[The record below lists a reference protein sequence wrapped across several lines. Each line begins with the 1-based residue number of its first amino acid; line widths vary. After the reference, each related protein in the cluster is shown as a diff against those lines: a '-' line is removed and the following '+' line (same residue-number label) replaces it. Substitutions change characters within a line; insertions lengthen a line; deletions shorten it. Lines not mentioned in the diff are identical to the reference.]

1 MKVGKN
7 TGTWGEEQAIA
18 YLKAH
23 NYSILATNWRYKKL
37 EIDIIAQTKDKIVFV
52 EVKTRSSED
61 FGEPETFVSLKKQ
74 RFIIS
79 AANQYI
85 IEKDIDFEA
94 RFDIISVLVNDNKTT
109 VKHLPEAFYPIV
121 K

>member
-1 MKVGKN
+1 MKMGEN
-7 TGTWGEEQAIA
+7 TGKWGEEQAIA
-18 YLKAH
+18 YLKEH
-23 NYSILATNWRYKKL
+23 NYEILAVNWRFKKL

-52 EVKTRSSED
+52 EVKTRSTED

-85 IEKDIDFEA
+85 IEKNIDLEA
-94 RFDIISVLVNDNKTT
+94 RFDIVSVLVFNGKWTIN
-109 VKHLPEAFYPIV
+109 HLPDAFYPIV